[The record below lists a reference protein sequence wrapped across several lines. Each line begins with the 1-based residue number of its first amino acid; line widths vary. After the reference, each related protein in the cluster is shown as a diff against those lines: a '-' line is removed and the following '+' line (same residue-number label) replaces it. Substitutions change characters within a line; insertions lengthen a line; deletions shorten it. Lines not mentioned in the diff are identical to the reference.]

1 MTAFRDGAPAADRG
15 RAAFLDEVCATL
27 WPEPPGDTLRTRML
41 LLPGRRRPRLLVP
54 CERRAAAAAVRLY
67 GEPRSRRAVLA
78 THALSLVLR
87 SGVGGAIFRDRVE
100 LPASDQV
107 SSIETYLRA
116 EVDPELCISMYVGA
130 PRANRKPV
138 FQLLTRSGEQ
148 IGIAKVAMSPLARR
162 LVDAEYETLVMLDR
176 ADLHSVRAPQV
187 LHYGSWRG
195 MPVLVQR
202 PLPIHDRRVALTPS
216 RLRAAMWDVAMV
228 GYPEPTWSDV
238 VDEVGSIETRLGG
251 APDSVARTELF
262 ALLNALA
269 GRFGEIRL
277 RVGRWHGDWTPWNMA
292 STRNGMLLWDWE
304 RSAAGIPVGFDA
316 MHHWLQSRVVQRRG
330 EPRRVARECLVE
342 APGILTGFVDDP
354 AGARVTALL
363 YMAQLAARSL
373 ADGQARSG
381 ARLGDPGWWLL
392 PAIRE
397 HVVTG

>member
-1 MTAFRDGAPAADRG
+1 MTAFSDGATAADRG
-15 RAAFLDEVCATL
+15 RAAFLDEVCTTL
-27 WPEPPGDTLRTRML
+27 WPEQPADAPRTRML
-41 LLPGRRRPRLLVP
+41 LLPGRRRPRLVVP
-54 CERRAAAAAVRLY
+54 CEPRAAAAAVRLY
-67 GEPRSRRAVLA
+67 GEPRSRHAALA
-78 THALSLVLR
+78 TRALSLVLR
-87 SGVGGAIFRDRVE
+87 SGVGGAVFRDRVE

-116 EVDPELCISMYVGA
+116 EVDPDLRISMYLGA

-148 IGIAKVAMSPLARR
+148 IGIAKVAMSPLSRR
-162 LVDAEYETLVMLDR
+162 LVEAEYETLVMLDR
-176 ADLHSVRAPQV
+176 ADLHGVRAPRV

-202 PLPIHDRRVALTPS
+202 PLPIHDRRVALTPG

-228 GYPEPTWSDV
+228 GYPEPAWSDV
-238 VDEVGSIETRLGG
+238 ADVVGSIGTQLDG
-251 APDSVARTELF
+251 APDSVACTELRASLD
-262 ALLNALA
+262 ALV
-269 GRFGEIRL
+269 RRWGEVRL

-292 STRNGMLLWDWE
+292 STRNGLLLWDWE
-304 RSAAGIPVGFDA
+304 RSAAGVPVGFDA
-316 MHHWLQSRVVQRRG
+316 THYWLQSRVVHRRG
-330 EPRRVARECLVE
+330 EPRRVAGECLAE
-342 APGILTGFVDDP
+342 APGIMTGFVDDS
-354 AGARVTALL
+354 AAARVTALL
-363 YMAQLAARSL
+363 YLAQLAARSL

>member
-1 MTAFRDGAPAADRG
+1 MTAFRDGALAADRG
-15 RAAFLDEVCATL
+15 RAAFLEEVCATL
-27 WPEPPGDTLRTRML
+27 WPEQPGGTARTRML
-41 LLPGRRRPRLLVP
+41 LLPGRRRPRLVVP

-67 GEPRSRRAVLA
+67 GEPRSRRTVLA

-116 EVDPELCISMYVGA
+116 EIDPELCISMYLGA

-148 IGIAKVAMSPLARR
+148 IGIAKVAVSPLARR
-162 LVDAEYETLVMLDR
+162 LVDAEYETLLMLDR

-187 LHYGSWRG
+187 LHYGRWRG

-202 PLPIHDRRVALTPS
+202 PLPIHDRRVALSPS

-228 GYPEPTWSDV
+228 GYPEPAWSDV
-238 VDEVGSIETRLGG
+238 VDVVGSIETLLGG
-251 APDSVARTELF
+251 APDSDAHTQLCT
-262 ALLNALA
+262 LLEVLA
-269 GRFGEIRL
+269 GRWGDTRL

-292 STRNGMLLWDWE
+292 STRNGLLLWDWE
-304 RSAAGIPVGFDA
+304 RSAAGVPVGFDA
-316 MHHWLQSRVVQRRG
+316 IHHWLQSRVVQRRG
-330 EPRRVARECLVE
+330 DPRRVVRECLVE
-342 APGILTGFVDDP
+342 AAGIMNGFVDDS
-354 AGARVTALL
+354 AEARVTALL
-363 YMAQLAARSL
+363 YLAQLAARSL